1 MSTIIPSPLLRFAL
15 RLDGWASAL
24 AGLLTCLLRPAL
36 TPLLGAPPSWV
47 MGLGLFM
54 LGYGLLIGWSAGRK
68 RLPSTLVWSLVIG
81 NGMWVAAS
89 VALAWSSWIDPTAL
103 GRTLILV
110 QAGLVFVF
118 AELEYLGL
126 RRSEVERHEMALSST
141 VARAGDVA

>member
-1 MSTIIPSPLLRFAL
+1 MSTIIPSSLLRFAL

-47 MGLGLFM
+47 MGLGFFM
-54 LGYGLLIGWSAGRK
+54 LGYGLLIAWTAGRE
-68 RLPSTLVWSLVIG
+68 RLPSALVWTLVIG
-81 NGMWVAAS
+81 NSLWVVAS
-89 VALAWSSWIDPTAL
+89 IALAWSSWIDPTAL

-110 QAGLVFVF
+110 QAGLVLVF

-126 RRSEVERHEMALSST
+126 RRSDAGRYQRALSSA
-141 VARAGDVA
+141 VARAGDVG